1 MIQVEMSKD
10 ISDFSPKIISIFD
23 LRQLVCVA
31 AACAYGLPIILYADF
46 VDFYTRFTVAA
57 ILMFPVLACGWV
69 KPYGMTLERFAWHIL
84 KTRFLT
90 PKKRPYVTENTYGY
104 LDTTKT
110 APVKPAMA
118 RPKKRTR
125 KERKKYKQDMARFDG
140 RL

>member
-10 ISDFSPKIISIFD
+10 ISDFSPKIISVFD
-23 LRQLVCVA
+23 FRQLVCVA
-31 AACAYGLPIILYADF
+31 IASSYGLPIILYAD
-46 VDFYTRFTVAA
+46 
-57 ILMFPVLACGWV
+57 FPVLACGWV

-90 PKKRPYVTENTYGY
+90 PKKRPYVTENPHGY

-110 APVKPAMA
+110 APAKPATA
-118 RPKKRTR
+118 EPKKRTR